1 MFNINLPSIIS
12 LLDKNCEIFY
22 PIEKAQDE
30 VWKRKGSMYAKQVG
44 IRERKCIMK
53 RRPRA
58 NTLGASG
65 NSASIP
71 KYTIGV
77 VSQLL
82 GLPPQVLRRYEE
94 AGLLEPAR
102 QAGKNRL
109 YSDQDIA
116 TLEEIAELSEQGV
129 NAVGIRHIIQIRKR
143 VIVLQQEVR
152 EVREALSRS
161 EEARQRIEMIHQE
174 VNVDSQPEH

>member
-1 MFNINLPSIIS
+1 
-12 LLDKNCEIFY
+12 
-22 PIEKAQDE
+22 
-30 VWKRKGSMYAKQVG
+30 
-44 IRERKCIMK
+44 MK
-53 RRPRA
+53 RREKLTARKISE
-58 NTLGASG
+58 NNASM
-65 NSASIP
+65 P

-116 TLEEIAELSEQGV
+116 ILEEIVELSAQGI
-129 NAVGIRHIIQIRKR
+129 NAVGIRYIVQIRKH
-143 VIVLQQEVR
+143 VVVLQQEVQ
-152 EVREALSRS
+152 EAREAQLRAEEEWRRS
-161 EEARQRIEMIHQE
+161 EKARQGSER
-174 VNVDSQPEH
+174 SQPE

>member
-1 MFNINLPSIIS
+1 
-12 LLDKNCEIFY
+12 
-22 PIEKAQDE
+22 
-30 VWKRKGSMYAKQVG
+30 
-44 IRERKCIMK
+44 MK
-53 RRPRA
+53 RREKLTARKISE
-58 NTLGASG
+58 NNASM
-65 NSASIP
+65 P

-116 TLEEIAELSEQGV
+116 ILEEIVELSAQGI
-129 NAVGIRHIIQIRKR
+129 NAVGIRYIVQIRKH
-143 VIVLQQEVR
+143 VVVLQQEVQ
-152 EVREALSRS
+152 EAREAQLRAEEEWRRS
-161 EEARQRIEMIHQE
+161 EKARQDSER
-174 VNVDSQPEH
+174 SQPE

>member
-1 MFNINLPSIIS
+1 
-12 LLDKNCEIFY
+12 
-22 PIEKAQDE
+22 
-30 VWKRKGSMYAKQVG
+30 
-44 IRERKCIMK
+44 MK
-53 RRPRA
+53 RREKLTARKISENNA
-58 NTLGASG
+58 RM
-65 NSASIP
+65 P

-116 TLEEIAELSEQGV
+116 ILEEIVELSAQGI
-129 NAVGIRHIIQIRKR
+129 NALGIRYIVQLRKNEL
-143 VIVLQQEVR
+143 VLHQWVH
-152 EVREALSRS
+152 
-161 EEARQRIEMIHQE
+161 EARDAQ
-174 VNVDSQPEH
+174 